1 MENCCLQ
8 RHLKGHE
15 FSPEAQLYTRSS
27 AHLRH
32 AVVGLLR
39 WFSIKENNRWLL
51 IIDGLMT
58 EALSSDDDVQTVK
71 LDVQEGHKYDYA
83 LKLETLGI
91 EQAESLIAEKNRKQ
105 WQVRCDRVKDGGR
118 YVAYSSIEL
127 GPPDQIKESLNLL
140 EKSPIAIKQAG
151 AFIRETK
158 STISG
163 YLQRY
168 KSALV
173 QLRQLGCVLETP
185 LDTPPKEPVLVT
197 TTISYDHISTEA
209 ETAAKFLKLWTY
221 LDNRDLWYQLFTPD
235 DPLLAQSESL
245 WWFRWAIRTPEGFEK
260 AMHTLKAYDRCYH
273 LIVENAADPHFT
285 LKNPFLPQGVKLHTA
300 PVYTSAVSRLRQLYT
315 SKKITSKANELL
327 LRVSSGYS
335 DILGAEND
343 VTLKSIGSRAAVLAA
358 DGKLDEAESLF
369 LQVEKGFSNTVG
381 PNDPLTWRAGQ
392 NLSVVQQKLKRADLA
407 EGTLRRVLNS
417 VESTAGP
424 GDSRT
429 IRIVRALTEK
439 MILGCFHEYEEN
451 SVSDVPMCLGL
462 VVVVAELYQKQGKL
476 DQAGHMFLQAVEG
489 YERSPGNQQKEMA
502 DAAYNL
508 ATFYTFQ
515 GKLEDAEKMELKAI
529 QGYNGAVGAGHHY
542 TLDALNNLA
551 NKK

>member
-1 MENCCLQ
+1 MSTNLSVEFGVHLDGAPLTDRFVDRPLEIQQLWERLVPRSDDIRRRVVVVHGEAGVGKSQLSIEFVRRYATDFSSVFWVDGTTEESLTWRIATLQ

-27 AHLRH
+27 AHLRR

-71 LDVQEGHKYDYA
+71 LESFLPTADQGSVLITTRSVQEGHKYDYA

-151 AFIRETK
+151 SFIRETK

-168 KSALV
+168 KSALG

-260 AMHTLKAYDRCYH
+260 AMHTLKAYGM
-273 LIVENAADPHFT
+273 IQSKEN
-285 LKNPFLPQGVKLHTA
+285 
-300 PVYTSAVSRLRQLYT
+300 
-315 SKKITSKANELL
+315 
-327 LRVSSGYS
+327 SSGYFLHPV
-335 DILGAEND
+335 IHECD
-343 VTLKSIGSRAAVLAA
+343 VWTISKDKDPEFAWLAVR
-358 DGKLDEAESLF
+358 
-369 LQVEKGFSNTVG
+369 TVG
-381 PNDPLTWRAGQ
+381 RVTPSGSSEDELC
-392 NLSVVQQKLKRADLA
+392 LK
-407 EGTLRRVLNS
+407 
-417 VESTAGP
+417 
-424 GDSRT
+424 
-429 IRIVRALTEK
+429 
-439 MILGCFHEYEEN
+439 
-451 SVSDVPMCLGL
+451 
-462 VVVVAELYQKQGKL
+462 Q
-476 DQAGHMFLQAVEG
+476 
-489 YERSPGNQQKEMA
+489 
-502 DAAYNL
+502 
-508 ATFYTFQ
+508 
-515 GKLEDAEKMELKAI
+515 
-529 QGYNGAVGAGHHY
+529 
-542 TLDALNNLA
+542 
-551 NKK
+551 